1 MEKVKF
7 GIIGAGMIAQMHIR
21 TLKSIEE
28 VQVIAIADPYDKN
41 LQEAAALLP
50 SSPKMFV
57 DYHQLLS
64 QKDIQAVVVAV
75 PNYLHARVTLE
86 ALKKG
91 KDVLCEKPMAVDL
104 KDCDMMI
111 EEAGKRS
118 RILQIGHVLRFS
130 SLFKKAVELTNRE
143 KIIGKLKLAFFHQF
157 RSPYLKKVDD
167 WILDPKRSGGTL
179 VEINCHYFDLANWI
193 SESTPTWVAATGG
206 SDIVYS
212 GKEPIDNS
220 WVIVEYRNG
229 IRASFGLSMFS
240 YSSLEGP
247 AIGLLG
253 EKGNIEI
260 YPGKGRVICHL
271 PEGKEISHSINPEE
285 DQFSSLFFR
294 EEKSFVQA
302 IRTRGKPQVDGEIG
316 RQGVLLGL
324 LSERALREKR
334 CLKV

>member
-7 GIIGAGMIAQMHIR
+7 GIIGAGMIAQIHIR
-21 TLKSIEE
+21 ALKSMKG
-28 VQVIAIADPYDKN
+28 VQVIAIADPYGEN
-41 LQEAAALLP
+41 LKEAAALLP
-50 SSPKMFV
+50 SSPKMFG
-57 DYHQLLS
+57 DYRELLRE
-64 QKDIQAVVVAV
+64 KDIQAVVVAV
-75 PNYLHARVTLE
+75 PNYLHARVTLD
-86 ALKKG
+86 ALKKD
-91 KDVLCEKPMAVDL
+91 KDVLCEKPMAIDL

-118 RILQIGHVLRFS
+118 RILQIGQVMRFS
-130 SLFKKAVELTNRE
+130 SLFEKAVELINRE

-193 SESTPTWVAATGG
+193 SESTPAWVAATGG

-212 GKEPIDNS
+212 GKEPLDNS
-220 WVIVEYRNG
+220 WVIVEYKNG
-229 IRASFGLSMFS
+229 IRACFGLAMFS
-240 YSSLEGP
+240 SSSLKGP
-247 AIGLLG
+247 TMGLLG
-253 EKGNIEI
+253 EKGNMEI
-260 YPGKGRVICHL
+260 YLGEGRLTCHL
-271 PEGKEISHSINPEE
+271 PQGKKISHSINPEE

-302 IRTRGKPQVDGEIG
+302 IKTRGKPQVDGEIG